1 MLAYLTPF
9 VATWTRN
16 NGLYDSVE
24 HQRALLRRFSE
35 DRLFNTC
42 TWIWKHEQY
51 KRWLTTDGA
60 TCLWIHGNPGAG
72 KSILS
77 SAIADNLRSIRWS
90 KNVIITCL
98 VDEFMDSNDCARSV
112 LHTIISQL
120 EIHQQIKLSTQLTQ
134 SIIVDLETSTF
145 QMTPARFRYQLQRI
159 FADLETEHRI
169 IFIVDG
175 ADGEEWIN
183 TLIMHEI
190 VQANAS
196 RCKRG
201 LFKCSI
207 SSRASNNASV
217 PQNQV
222 ANIELSKEL
231 GLQRDLKAFAEDRLS
246 RLTQR
251 SCKEGSSPMIVR
263 RLCSLSEMNFLWI
276 SMVLGALV
284 GLHSQPASF
293 NDFLNSLPSGLNG
306 IYDKILQ
313 GIHGQHFV
321 VANKVFSW
329 VLAARRPLRLS
340 ELVEAIN
347 IGDPGSTSKGPLHS
361 PQELLTICGSL
372 VIVAKDNIVRFVHSS
387 ARDYLLAKHEAMPPW
402 NSLRGAHELI
412 ANACLTVLTS
422 SQSET
427 NSLSG
432 LYPHAEPAYFCLN
445 GPVANLLEYA
455 AANWKFHY
463 GLAEAT
469 SSVLTGRLQQF
480 LSVALNRTCQN
491 FSMGICGRSTK
502 IAQTILR
509 LCSQNGFSNMVQL
522 YLEMGVPSDG
532 NTCTHCDPPIHLAAA
547 EGHTEIVALL
557 LQKNVDIESRTF
569 ADGRTPLHSATA
581 ARSLGTVRLLLEH
594 GAKADAV
601 SSDNALT
608 PLHVAARIGHH
619 EAVEL
624 LIRYGADVNT
634 KLLITNETPLHLAV
648 AHGYVEVVKCLVD
661 GSDASAKA
669 LELYENIVQQSY
681 YKAWSDDILSG
692 HCKSHRHVWEIN
704 TRSLAETD
712 MEELLSWS
720 TTCVDIRIRDI
731 RGRTPL
737 HLAAFHGHEAIVQL
751 LLESGASREA
761 QDNEGLTALQLAVAY
776 GHSMVVKVLMV
787 AGAELNTDMKGWSA
801 ALEQAAE
808 RGHAPVANLVIWN
821 TFRAELDGTRT
832 PWPQLQLAMKG
843 KHNVIQSALSRKRAR
858 NWKSKRGSA
867 TRLAIRHKDL

>member
-1 MLAYLTPF
+1 ML
-9 VATWTRN
+9 
-16 NGLYDSVE
+16 NGLYNSVE
-24 HQRALLRRFSE
+24 HQRALLRRFSD

-42 TWIWKHEQY
+42 TWILKHEQY
-51 KRWLTTDGA
+51 KRWLTMDGA
-60 TCLWIHGNPGAG
+60 TCLWIHGALGAG
-72 KSILS
+72 KSVLS
-77 SAIADNLRSIRWS
+77 SAIVDNLRSIRRS
-90 KNVIITCL
+90 KNLIITCF
-98 VDEFMDSNDCARSV
+98 VDESMDSNDYARSA
-112 LHTIISQL
+112 LHTIVSQL
-120 EIHQQIKLSTQLTQ
+120 ELHQQIKLSPQLTQ
-134 SIIVDLETSTF
+134 SIVVDLETPTV
-145 QMTPARFRYQLQRI
+145 QITPTTFRYQLQKI
-159 FADLETEHRI
+159 FADLETEDRI

-175 ADGEEWIN
+175 ADGVEWIN
-183 TLIMHEI
+183 SLIMHEI

-196 RCKRG
+196 RCKTG
-201 LFKCSI
+201 LFKCCI
-207 SSRASNNASV
+207 SSRASHNASV
-217 PQNQV
+217 PHSQV
-222 ANIELSKEL
+222 AGIELSIEP

-263 RLCSLSEMNFLWI
+263 RLSTLAETNFLWM

-284 GLHSQPASF
+284 GLHSQTASF
-293 NDFLNSLPSGLNG
+293 NDFLDSLPPGLNG

-313 GIHGQHFV
+313 GIHDKHLV

-340 ELVEAIN
+340 ELIEAIN
-347 IGDPGSTSKGPLHS
+347 VGDSGSTSKGLLHS
-361 PQELLTICGSL
+361 PQELLTICGSF
-372 VIVAKDNIVRFVHSS
+372 VIVAKDNTVRFVHSS
-387 ARDYLLAKHEAMPPW
+387 ARNYLLSRHEAMPLW
-402 NSLRGAHELI
+402 NTFREAHELI

-422 SQSET
+422 SQSEAE
-427 NSLSG
+427 NLFSA
-432 LYPHAEPAYFCLN
+432 HAYAAPPYFCLN
-445 GPVANLLEYA
+445 DHMPNLLDYA

-469 SSVLTGRLQQF
+469 SSLLTGRLQRF

-509 LCSQNGFSNMVQL
+509 LCSRYGFSNMVQL
-522 YLEMGVPSDG
+522 YLEMGVPSDC
-532 NTCTHCDPPIHLAAA
+532 NTCTYCDPPIHLAAA

-557 LQKNVDIESRTF
+557 LQKHVDVESRTF
-569 ADGRTPLHSATA
+569 ADGRTPLHSATV

-601 SSDNALT
+601 TSDMALT
-608 PLHVAARIGHH
+608 PLHVAARRGHL

-624 LIRYGADVNT
+624 LIRYGADVNAQ
-634 KLLITNETPLHLAV
+634 LHITNETPLHVAV
-648 AHGYVEVVKCLVD
+648 AHGHVEVVKCLVD

-681 YKAWSDDILSG
+681 YKTWSDDILSG
-692 HCKSHRHVWEIN
+692 HCKSNQFIWEIDA
-704 TRSLAETD
+704 RSLAETD
-712 MEELLSWS
+712 MEELLSWP

-737 HLAAFHGHEAIVQL
+737 HLAAFHGHEAIVRL
-751 LLESGASREA
+751 LLESGASHEA

-776 GHSMVVKVLMV
+776 GHSMVVKVLMM
-787 AGAELNTDMKGWSA
+787 AGADLNSNMKGWSA
-801 ALEQAAE
+801 ALEQAAD
-808 RGHAPVANLVIWN
+808 RGHAPVADLAIWH
-821 TFRAELDGTRT
+821 TFRAELNGTRT

-843 KHNVIQSALSRKRAR
+843 KHNVIQSALNRKRAQ

-867 TRLAIRHKDL
+867 TRLSIRHKDF